1 MTEGPSSAGI
11 HARPISSAVV
21 SRGTHRAAESLDVD
35 VIDSSRVSAS
45 EQRSRRGVSG
55 DGADPA
61 RGRETGQI
69 GDPARAR
76 VARPPRGR
84 GARRGARASR
94 STPGPAA
101 PELAAGAAPAK
112 RKGKKG
118 RRSGG

>member
-1 MTEGPSSAGI
+1 MTEGPSSAGV

-35 VIDSSRVSAS
+35 VIVSSRVSAS

-69 GDPARAR
+69 GDPAQLLQRQH
-76 VARPPRGR
+76 VAGRDSGSRG
-84 GARRGARASR
+84 GHGLTAAITIYSASERR
-94 STPGPAA
+94 T
-101 PELAAGAAPAK
+101 EMI
-112 RKGKKG
+112 
-118 RRSGG
+118 